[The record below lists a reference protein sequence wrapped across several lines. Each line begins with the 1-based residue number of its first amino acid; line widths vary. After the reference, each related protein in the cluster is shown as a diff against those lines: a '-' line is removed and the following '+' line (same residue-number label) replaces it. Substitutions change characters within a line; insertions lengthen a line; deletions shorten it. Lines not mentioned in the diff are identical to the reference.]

1 MLNMNDNFK
10 NFADLMGSLI
20 AKYADKIDLD
30 SLPDVQKCVENEN
43 NNEESMNCLGEPI
56 AS

>member
-43 NNEESMNCLGEPI
+43 NNEESMNCSGEPI

>member
-1 MLNMNDNFK
+1 MERTFT
-10 NFADLMGSLI
+10 DLIGSLI

-30 SLPDVQKCVENEN
+30 SLPDVPKYIDKENKEEGIVEFLAD
-43 NNEESMNCLGEPI
+43 SL

>member
-1 MLNMNDNFK
+1 MNKENISKSVSIGEIIEFFK
-10 NFADLMGSLI
+10 
-20 AKYADKIDLD
+20 KIDLD

-43 NNEESMNCLGEPI
+43 NNEESMNCSGEPI